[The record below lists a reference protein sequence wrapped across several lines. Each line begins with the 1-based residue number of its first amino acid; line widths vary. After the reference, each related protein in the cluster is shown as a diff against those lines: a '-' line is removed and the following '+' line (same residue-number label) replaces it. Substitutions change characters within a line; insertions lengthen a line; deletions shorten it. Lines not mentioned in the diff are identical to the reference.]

1 LPEDATLKLAL
12 GLLAAGLVAGTC
24 GLSLWRQGGPCT
36 LHLGFAGLGLIGV
49 GGACGVG
56 GLIKLVSVLRASND

>member
-1 LPEDATLKLAL
+1 
-12 GLLAAGLVAGTC
+12 LLAAGIAAGAY

-36 LHLGFAGLGLIGV
+36 IHLAFAGLGLIGV

-56 GLIKLVSVLRASND
+56 GLLKLVSALRASND